1 MVSSSRRNHL
11 ARRRG
16 REARLARMVADNA
29 REERNAEAIAVSAA
43 AWPRAQSARAELRG
57 AEAQAGSALARL
69 IDDRVPLGDITSRT
83 GIGVVDCRRLLRLAR
98 QRKPDED
105 QGGTPPAG

>member
-1 MVSSSRRNHL
+1 
-11 ARRRG
+11 
-16 REARLARMVADNA
+16 MVADNA
-29 REERNAEAIAVSAA
+29 REERTAEAIAVAAA
-43 AWPRAQSARAELRG
+43 AWPRAQSARAELRGG

-98 QRKPDED
+98 QRKLDEV